1 MCTPSSV
8 HKNTLQMVTEMHET
22 SFKINA
28 DEN

>member
-8 HKNTLQMVTEMHET
+8 HKNPFQMVTKMHET